1 MNNEEALSTN
11 FTFTLPRGLADSQHQ
26 MHQQGTMRLATARDE
41 LWVQQQPKVQDNP
54 AYAGL
59 MMLSRVIAHIGD
71 VSPLTPELLEGLVL
85 RDIAYLQ
92 EFYNQVNQRGQTK
105 IPACC
110 PCCKT
115 EFSVE
120 FALLGEF

>member
-1 MNNEEALSTN
+1 MNNEEAPFTT
-11 FTFTLPRGLADSQHQ
+11 FTFTLPHGLADSQHQ
-26 MHQQGTMRLATARDE
+26 IHQQGTMRLATARDE

-59 MMLSRVIAHIGD
+59 MMLSRVIAQVGD
-71 VSPLTPELLEGLVL
+71 ISPVTPELLEGLVL

-92 EFYNQVNQRGQTK
+92 EFYNQVNQRGQAK

-110 PCCKT
+110 PSCKA

-120 FALLGEF
+120 FALSGEF

>member
-1 MNNEEALSTN
+1 MNNEEAPYTN
-11 FTFTLPRGLADSQHQ
+11 FNFTLPRGLANSQHQ
-26 MHQQGTMRLATARDE
+26 IHQQGTMRLATAKDE
-41 LWVQQQPKVQDNP
+41 LWVQQQAKVRDNP

-71 VSPLTPELLEGLVL
+71 VSPVTPELLEGLVL
-85 RDIAYLQ
+85 RDITYLQ

-105 IPACC
+105 IPAFC
-110 PCCKT
+110 PCCKA

-120 FALLGEF
+120 LASLGEF